1 MKRLNL
7 NGEWKLYFYNQLKK
21 DVKNPAGL
29 SDEKCIKCTVPGN
42 TELDLSSAGL
52 LPDDL
57 YFGNNM
63 KECEKFETYAWWYEK
78 EFEIDKE
85 MLLQKL
91 YLCFSG
97 VDCIAEYFL
106 NGEKIGESTN
116 MLTEH
121 EFCIDSV
128 KKEKNILHVK
138 INSLVLCE
146 HKEEYSQRSL
156 LINPFNHQ
164 KSVELRKAPHM
175 HGWDILPRAVSAGIW
190 RDVELVSKD
199 DFEFR
204 QFTYTPIEYKHN
216 NMTVYFCYDISCP
229 YEKITASKIVI
240 KGSCKDSS
248 FESESNLKTHGGRVE
263 INIENPHLWWP
274 KGYGEANLYNVKAQI
289 ICDDTVAAEYECSM
303 GLRTIKLLNS
313 YVADDENGKFAF
325 EINGKEIF
333 CMGTNWV
340 ALDAFHSRDKD
351 RYEMA
356 LSLLDDI
363 GCNMVRMW
371 GGNVYEDTAFYDFCD
386 KHGIMV
392 WQDFS
397 MACNAYPHTE
407 KFLKEIEKEAIFII
421 KKLRN
426 HACITLWA
434 GDNECDSVMLDCIW
448 ADPNQN
454 IITRDILKRAVFN
467 HDTWKPYLPSSPYFG
482 PKITKAETKKQPAEQ
497 HVWGPRDY
505 FKSDFYSENSAHFV
519 SECGYHGMPCKASLE
534 KFLEKD
540 DIKPAIITEN
550 TILHS
555 TDWRGNDSRVR
566 LVADQIIQLFGE
578 IPDNMDDYILASQ
591 ISQAEAMK
599 YFIERMRIN
608 RPVKSGILW
617 WNLIDGWPNVSDA
630 VVDYYYEKKLAYDY
644 IKQSQQLFC
653 IMMDEI
659 QCWNSRIVASNNT
672 LKKVNGR
679 VKITDGESGEV
690 IFEKNFC
697 VSENC
702 SMELGEIKLY
712 YSEQRLFIIE
722 WETEGNKY
730 FNHYIS
736 GRVPFSLEK
745 YKNRLE
751 IIKKHQQ

>member
-1 MKRLNL
+1 MKKVNL
-7 NGEWKLYFYNQLKK
+7 SGEWKLYFYNQLEK
-21 DVKNPAGL
+21 DIKNPSEL
-29 SDEKCIKCTVPGN
+29 SKERCIGCTVPGN
-42 TELDLSSAGL
+42 IELDLSAAGL
-52 LPDDL
+52 LPKDL
-57 YFGNNM
+57 YFGSNM
-63 KECEKFETYAWWYEK
+63 KACEKFEPYAWWYER

-85 MLLQKL
+85 MLSKKT
-91 YLCFSG
+91 YLHFGG

-106 NGEKIGESTN
+106 NGEKIGESDN
-116 MLTEH
+116 MLTEY
-121 EFCIDSV
+121 EFCIDDV

-138 INSLVLCE
+138 INSFVLCE
-146 HKEEYSQRSL
+146 HEEEFSVRTL
-156 LINPFNHQ
+156 LVNPYNHQ

-190 RDVELVSKD
+190 RGVELISED
-199 DFEFR
+199 NFEFK
-204 QFTYTPIEYKHN
+204 QFTYIPAKYQYD
-216 NMTVYFCYDISCP
+216 NMLVHFCYEIACP
-229 YEKITASKIVI
+229 YEKIPGSKIVI

-248 FESESNLKTHGGRVE
+248 FEVCSDLKTHAGRVE
-263 INIENPHLWWP
+263 LNIENPLLWWP

-289 ICDDTVAAEYECSM
+289 ICDDNVVAEYECSM

-313 YVADDENGKFAF
+313 FVADDENGKFAF

-340 ALDAFHSRDKD
+340 ALDAFHSRDKE
-351 RYEMA
+351 RYGGA
-356 LSLLDDI
+356 LAFLDDV

-371 GGNVYEDTAFYDFCD
+371 GGNVYEDTQFYDFCD
-386 KHGIMV
+386 EHGIMV

-397 MACNAYPHTE
+397 MACNGYPHTE
-407 KFLKEIEKEAIFII
+407 KFLKEIEREAIFII

-482 PKITKAETKKQPAEQ
+482 SDFLKADGNKQPAEQ

-505 FKSDFYSENSAHFV
+505 FKSNFYSENNAHFI
-519 SECGYHGMPCKASLE
+519 SECGYHGMPCRASLE
-534 KFLEKD
+534 KFLEED
-540 DIKPAIITEN
+540 DIKPAVITDN
-550 TILHS
+550 NILHS
-555 TDWRGNDSRVR
+555 TDWRGVDSRVR
-566 LVADQIIQLFGE
+566 LVADQVIQLFGE
-578 IPDNMDDYILASQ
+578 VPEDMDDYILASQ

-608 RPVKSGILW
+608 RPQKSGILW

-630 VVDYYYEKKLAYDY
+630 VVDYYFEKKLAYDY
-644 IKQSQQLFC
+644 IKQSQQPFC

-659 QCWNSRIVASNNT
+659 NSWNSKVVASNNT
-672 LKKVNGR
+672 LQKVEGK
-679 VKITDGESGEV
+679 VKVTDGESGDV
-690 IFEKNFC
+690 LFEKDFS

-702 SMELGEIKLY
+702 SEALGEIKIY
-712 YSEQRLFIIE
+712 YSEKRLFLIE
-722 WETEGNKY
+722 WEIDGKVCK
-730 FNHYIS
+730 NHYVS
-736 GRVPFSLEK
+736 GQVPLSLEK
-745 YKNRLE
+745 YKKWLE
-751 IIKKHQQ
+751 IIKK